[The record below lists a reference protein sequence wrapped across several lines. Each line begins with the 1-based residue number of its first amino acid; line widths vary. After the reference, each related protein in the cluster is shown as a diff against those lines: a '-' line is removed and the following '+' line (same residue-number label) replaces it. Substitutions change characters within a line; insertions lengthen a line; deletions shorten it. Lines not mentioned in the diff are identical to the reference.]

1 MAIFRQGKRVGI
13 FDIRGGISRGDYKS
27 SAYHKTDRDPRF
39 KMQANTDTTIG
50 RFRAAMNA
58 SEGYARPARFAVRI
72 FPPSNLQKMVE
83 QQNNVI
89 NREQQV
95 LLSSDSTSGTS
106 GVMNDDP
113 FAGRSSKYMNDLV
126 LTYGRQVNIHCE
138 NVSMPGVTLDSQSIQ
153 RGSEPARDQ
162 VVGHNYEGEIQA
174 TFYADKYLR
183 ERHFF
188 EAWQKL
194 AVEPIGHKANYYD
207 NYVGKMHIYQLG
219 DDNDINEIRDMPSY
233 GIEAIEV
240 YPKTIAAVE
249 YGYGKSNEIVRVQ
262 VGFAYKQW
270 YNMGTNPES
279 GRLSDDTLPFGTLRQ
294 RAAQVKARNP
304 GLLGMLPP
312 SIGRAARGA
321 ISQGRTVLNPVGR
334 IFKGKVFPPFT

>member
-95 LLSSDSTSGTS
+95 LLSSDSTSGTP
-106 GVMNDDP
+106 GIMDDDP

-219 DDNDINEIRDMPSY
+219 DDNDITEIRDMPSY